1 MKRIEVHLDK
11 KVAASYDIFIGS
23 DIWDRI
29 GLMVMKDYQQARCVI
44 ISDSNVSK
52 LHGRAFM
59 EKMKTLGLVADLVEF
74 PAGEPSKNMETILSI
89 IKKLFD
95 LGVDRNSLLIAL
107 GGGVVGDMT
116 GFIASIYM
124 RSVPYIQIPTTLLAQ
139 VDSSIGGKT
148 AVDLPEGKNLL
159 GTFNQPKAVFIDVKF
174 LETLP
179 DREYTNGVAEIVK
192 YGIIDSE
199 GFFAAQEVG
208 AEALIKRDPIHLH
221 SLIEQSC
228 RIKKGFVEIDERD
241 TGIRHVLNFGH
252 TIGHA
257 IEAESDYGMPHG
269 YAVALGMIAVSR
281 ICEKVYELP
290 ASDRERIEQLIKA
303 FGLPTVIPQSIAT
316 EGILSRLK
324 GDKKKKDGKVQ
335 FVLIKN
341 IGKPFW
347 NGGVDQQMLIKTLE
361 GMRK

>member
-1 MKRIEVHLDK
+1 MKKIKVNLDK
-11 KVAASYDIFIGS
+11 KMAASYDIMIGRA
-23 DIWDRI
+23 IWDRM
-29 GLMVMKDYQQARCVI
+29 GLMIRKDYPSARCVVI
-44 ISDSNVSK
+44 TDSNVSK
-52 LHGRAFM
+52 LYGPAFT
-59 EKMKTLGLVADLVEF
+59 EKMKAVGLVADLVEF
-74 PAGEPSKNMETILSI
+74 PAGEPSKNMETLLSVI
-89 IKKLFD
+89 HQLFA

-159 GTFNQPKAVFIDVKF
+159 GTFYQPRAVFIDVNF

-179 DREYTNGVAEIVK
+179 AQEYINGVAEIIK
-192 YGIIDSE
+192 YGVIDSAE
-199 GFFAAQEVG
+199 FFDAQEG
-208 AEALIKRDPIHLH
+208 GLEALKKRDPVHLLH
-221 SLIEQSC
+221 MIEQSC
-228 RIKKGFVEIDERD
+228 RIKKGFVEIDEKD

-257 IEAESDYGMPHG
+257 IEAESNYGMPHG

-281 ICEKVYELP
+281 ICEKLYDLP
-290 ASDRERIEQLIKA
+290 ASDRLRIETLIEA
-303 FGLPTVIPQSIAT
+303 FGLPTVIPQSIKT
-316 EGILSRLK
+316 EGIIARLK
-324 GDKKKKDGKVQ
+324 GDKKKKDEKVQ

-347 NGGVDQQMLIKTLE
+347 NGGVDPSTLVETLE
-361 GMRK
+361 GMR